1 MAFLRT
7 LFWIVITVI
16 VVVFSIRNWSAV
28 TISLFGDLQADVKL
42 PVLLLIMFL
51 IGFVPPYAWHRAFR
65 WRHARKLAMGDRVS
79 TPAATT
85 VAPATVPVTPP
96 AQVPPQPA
104 YLQDTPSS
112 PPATPDPFKVD

>member
-7 LFWIVITVI
+7 LFWIVVTVI

-65 WRHARKLAMGDRVS
+65 WRHARKLALVDRVAAP
-79 TPAATT
+79 TVVPAASAASP
-85 VAPATVPVTPP
+85 APMP
-96 AQVPPQPA
+96 VPPQPA
-104 YLQDTPSS
+104 YLQEAPAS
-112 PPATPDPFKVD
+112 PPQTPDPFKAD